1 MNLNIK
7 EYNQVSECCGTKMN
21 LTVETDDNGKLFL
34 DYSELCSC
42 CLNTASFIPELQFCL
57 QMSETNA
64 SDESLVDAVIEK
76 IKDDIEYNDLTAI
89 DELLHFLPKERLVGF
104 LPEAPDD
111 QVTNWDFDKN
121 GDYDITPQNVYCDY
135 GHAEGVKTYTETEA
149 LEVIKKLLSK
159 DTELLN
165 GRDIKQF
172 STLHL
177 LNIGNQFYDIHLQH
191 SESCNDKSLALHIL
205 SVEEELKKD
214 TLLIAEFM
222 GLYNVHENNGRH
234 SCNNCGH
241 EYSAMLGD
249 DEVPMIHTDCDPDLI
264 VLAKYHE
271 SWDALMPVIE
281 KCYAKCTVELDG
293 KEMHD
298 VNQAQGE
305 CNLQGT
311 YGAVIKFIKLL
322 NNQK

>member
-1 MNLNIK
+1 MLH
-7 EYNQVSECCGTKMN
+7 EFNQVSKCCGTKMN
-21 LTVETDDNGKLFL
+21 LTVETDDNGNLFL

-42 CLNTASFIPELQFCL
+42 CLNTAEFIPESNALTLQRML
-57 QMSETNA
+57 RKG
-64 SDESLVDAVIEK
+64 LV
-76 IKDDIEYNDLTAI
+76 T
-89 DELLHFLPKERLVGF
+89 H
-104 LPEAPDD
+104 
-111 QVTNWDFDKN
+111 WDFDKN

-135 GHAEGVKTYTETEA
+135 GHTEGVKTYTELNA
-149 LEVIKKLLSK
+149 LYVIKKLLSE
-159 DTELLN
+159 DTVLLN

-205 SVEEELKKD
+205 YVEEELKKD
-214 TLLIAEFM
+214 SELIAEFM
-222 GLYNVHENNGRH
+222 GLYNVHESNGRY

-249 DEVPMIHTDCDPDLI
+249 DEIPMIHTDCNPDII

-281 KCYAKCTVELDG
+281 KCYANCKPELD
-293 KEMHD
+293 ELREQYHF
-298 VNQAQGE
+298 VHLAQE
-305 CNLQGT
+305 DFNLQGT

-322 NNQK
+322 NSKK

>member
-1 MNLNIK
+1 MLH
-7 EYNQVSECCGTKMN
+7 EFNQVSKCCGTKMN
-21 LTVETDDNGKLFL
+21 LTVETDDNGNLFL

-42 CLNTASFIPELQFCL
+42 CLNTAEFVPELQYSL
-57 QMSETNA
+57 NMSETNA

-76 IKDDIEYNDLTAI
+76 IKDDIKNGYLLAM

-104 LPEAPDD
+104 LPVADATA
-111 QVTNWDFDKN
+111 TNWDFDKN
-121 GDYDITPQNVYCDY
+121 GDYDITPQNMYCDY
-135 GHAEGVKTYTETEA
+135 GHTEGVKTYTETEA
-149 LEVIKKLLSK
+149 LEVIKKLLSE

-172 STLHL
+172 SDLHL
-177 LNIGNQFYDIHLQH
+177 LNIGNQFYDIHEQH
-191 SESCNDKSLALHIL
+191 SESCNDKSLALHII

-222 GLYNVHENNGRH
+222 GLYNVHENNGRY

-241 EYSAMLGD
+241 EYLGND
-249 DEVPMIHTDCDPDLI
+249 VPMIHTDCDPDLI

-322 NNQK
+322 NSQK